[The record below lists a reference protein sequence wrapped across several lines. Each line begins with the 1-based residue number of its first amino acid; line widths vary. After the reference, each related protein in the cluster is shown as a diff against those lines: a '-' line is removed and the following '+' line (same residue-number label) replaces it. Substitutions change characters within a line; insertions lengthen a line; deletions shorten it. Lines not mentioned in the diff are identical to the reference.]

1 MNPQKRK
8 TLVRMLITAAYTLCS
23 ALVAVWLYWHGGLS
37 VLGKQIVQNVVYVS
51 DAALM
56 LFLMYREGKPLR
68 VYGLWKE
75 RPLRQLWIGAAI
87 AGAMLL
93 FAFMAGWRPH
103 VPEGLIYLVCSQLLV
118 GAAEELTF
126 RGFLLTSLEE
136 LLGKPERAVLLS
148 AALFGLWH
156 YPLGQSWGQVI
167 GTFLIGA
174 VFGAL
179 RTSLKEEIGLPALA
193 VAHWI
198 WNVML

>member
-1 MNPQKRK
+1 MCIYP
-8 TLVRMLITAAYTLCS
+8 CS
-23 ALVAVWLYWHGGLS
+23 ALAAVWLYRHGGLTA
-37 VLGKQIVQNVVYVS
+37 LGNRVVQNAVYAS

-56 LFLMYREGKPLR
+56 LFLMHREGKPLR

-93 FAFMAGWRPH
+93 FALIVGWRPSA
-103 VPEGLIYLVCSQLLV
+103 PESLIYLVCSQLLV
-118 GAAEELTF
+118 AAAEELTF
-126 RGFLLTSLEE
+126 RGFLLTSTEE

-156 YPLGQSWGQVI
+156 YPMGQSWGQVV

-174 VFGAL
+174 IFGAL
-179 RTSLKEEIGLPALA
+179 RTGVREEIGLPALA
-193 VAHWI
+193 IAHCI
-198 WNVML
+198 WNVAL